1 MAKVHNGMRP
11 QDIVVLLKKIAAN
24 GRNLTNGQIAEELS
38 ISASEVSEALE
49 RCRVARLIDASK
61 KHVNLLALKE
71 FLVHGLRYV
80 YPVQP
85 QGKVR
90 GIATA
95 VSAPPLNEKIQSD
108 KEVYVW
114 PDPKGNMRGASI
126 EPLYRT
132 VPAAAVIDKTL
143 HELLSIVDTFRIGR
157 IREIEIAKVEL
168 DKILDT
174 YDIN

>member
-38 ISASEVSEALE
+38 ISVSEVSEALE

-132 VPAAAVIDKTL
+132 VPAAVVIDKTL